1 VDLDPTGVYSEARGI
16 SGEQIVGYGLTPAG
30 THALMWT
37 SGGVVDLNPSGFDHS
52 SAFATDGAQQVG
64 YGSPLTGGGDH
75 ALLWTG
81 TANSAVDLHPPGGF
95 LHSEA
100 WGVGGGQQVGAAG
113 DNGSW
118 HALLWTG
125 SAQSAVD
132 LHVSRFQQTVAQA
145 VAAGRQV
152 GWGSL
157 SFEGAKHALLWNGT
171 AQSVVDLHTFLPP
184 GFASSQA
191 FGIDASGNV
200 IGSADGH
207 AILWVRQ

>member
-1 VDLDPTGVYSEARGI
+1 
-16 SGEQIVGYGLTPAG
+16 
-30 THALMWT
+30 
-37 SGGVVDLNPSGFDHS
+37 
-52 SAFATDGAQQVG
+52 
-64 YGSPLTGGGDH
+64 
-75 ALLWTG
+75 
-81 TANSAVDLHPPGGF
+81 
-95 LHSEA
+95 
-100 WGVGGGQQVGAAG
+100 
-113 DNGSW
+113 
-118 HALLWTG
+118 
-125 SAQSAVD
+125 VD